1 MQRTKVGCKTMK
13 NSKPYTSQSRLRD
26 VIKENSSILMV
37 MSRFGISLGFGNK
50 SVKEICES
58 QGVDMN
64 TFLSVANF
72 ISHNSIDYVGVSL
85 TSLMDY
91 LKRAHTYF
99 LDYNLPTIRRR
110 LIEAIDCS
118 GTDDVAFLILR
129 FYDEYVTEVNRH
141 MTYENDTVFGYVE
154 KLLQN
159 HLDCNYTIDVFSN
172 KHNHIGSK
180 LNELKEI
187 IISYYPGRENDRLN
201 SVLFDIMSCEEDLTA
216 HCLVEDKLF
225 VPAVKLLEE
234 ELRTQN
240 IHSLPSVSANND
252 DKQERAELSNREK
265 EILCCVAKGLTN
277 KEIANEL
284 YLSVYTVT
292 THRRNICNKLQIH
305 TSAGLT
311 IYAIVNKLIN
321 LQDVKIKEMKDE

>member
-1 MQRTKVGCKTMK
+1 MQRTKMGCKTMK
-13 NSKPYTSQSRLRD
+13 DSKLYTSQSRLRD

-72 ISHNSIDYVGVSL
+72 ISHNKIDYVDVSL
-85 TSLMDY
+85 ATLMDY

-159 HLDCNYTIDVFSN
+159 HLDSNYTIDVFSN

-187 IISYYPGRENDRLN
+187 IISYYPGKENDRLN

-234 ELRTQN
+234 ELRTQDVDTQ
-240 IHSLPSVSANND
+240 PSKTNEPDN
-252 DKQERAELSNREK
+252 KQERAELSNREK

-321 LQDVKIKEMKDE
+321 LQDVKIKDIKNE